1 VGADDVPRRR
11 ILYRQILRGDVFQSN
26 RAGR

>member
-1 VGADDVPRRR
+1 VGTNDVPRRR
-11 ILYRQILRGDVFQSN
+11 ILYRQILRNDVFQAN